1 MIKLVLI
8 ICLSLFNFTQRN
20 TAIAETVECRVKSN
34 GTIKNLKEIFLGRC
48 HYFLNIRQQ
57 TNCDINSK
65 SYNCTE
71 IWFAFEK
78 ASTGKTPCNITI
90 DDYRKFL
97 SLVNHPIPAN
107 STFFYSGTYRTA
119 QDRKRL

>member
-1 MIKLVLI
+1 MIKLVLV
-8 ICLSLFNFTQRN
+8 ICLSLFNFTQR
-20 TAIAETVECRVKSN
+20 TTAETVECSVKSN
-34 GTIKNLKEIFLGRC
+34 GTINNLKEIFLGRC

-57 TNCDINSK
+57 TNCGINSK

-71 IWFAFEK
+71 IWLAFKE

-97 SLVNHPIPAN
+97 SLVNHSIPAN

-119 QDRKRL
+119 QDSKRF